1 MKWCGCMVCLI
12 SETMIAPAVVVLIV
26 VLWSCVCLC
35 NLFNCQIWSF
45 SAFSSLCVVPPKCSV
60 IFFYLFGLLINAIFV
75 NIAIF
80 CVRIKDWVSSSWGDK
95 WTCLTAHAVCWPAG
109 GISSCAEKKDH
120 WTIKNINQEKSV
132 SRCYVWWKLCIW
144 ILLKEP
150 LKCIISK
157 NINITVF
164 LWLSGRV
171 LR

>member
-12 SETMIAPAVVVLIV
+12 SETVIAPAVVVLIV

-45 SAFSSLCVVPPKCSV
+45 SAFSSLCVVPLSLHWFWSKITLKSPKWSV

-120 WTIKNINQEKSV
+120 WTIKNIKQEKSV
-132 SRCYVWWKLCIW
+132 SRCYV
-144 ILLKEP
+144 
-150 LKCIISK
+150 
-157 NINITVF
+157 
-164 LWLSGRV
+164 
-171 LR
+171 